1 MVASWWENQLAI
13 ITNHFVSTT
22 NISDVMAD
30 AAIFRTN
37 FSDPKM
43 ESLKKEQKGIYT
55 SSFASTMISFAVF
68 FTLIKDKRKANSNL

>member
-1 MVASWWENQLAI
+1 
-13 ITNHFVSTT
+13 
-22 NISDVMAD
+22 MAD

>member
-1 MVASWWENQLAI
+1 MMAVGEEINLPSLLI
-13 ITNHFVSTT
+13 FCKRT

-43 ESLKKEQKGIYT
+43 ESLKKSRKVFY
-55 SSFASTMISFAVF
+55 SSFASTMISFAVY
-68 FTLIKDKRKANSNL
+68 FTLIKIKEKLTLIYDH